1 MISKYCKIAKIL
13 HLSEQWKIKKFM
25 ANMFKFCQ
33 IMAIIKNGAK
43 LGNYSKVYQIYE
55 KNCKILH
62 ISPLF
67 LAKVL
72 HKINSSSMF

>member
-13 HLSEQWKIKKFM
+13 HLSEQWKIENFL

-43 LGNYSKVYQIYE
+43 LGNYSKVWQIYE
-55 KNCKILH
+55 KICKILH
-62 ISPLF
+62 ISPSF

-72 HKINSSSMF
+72 QKIISSSMF